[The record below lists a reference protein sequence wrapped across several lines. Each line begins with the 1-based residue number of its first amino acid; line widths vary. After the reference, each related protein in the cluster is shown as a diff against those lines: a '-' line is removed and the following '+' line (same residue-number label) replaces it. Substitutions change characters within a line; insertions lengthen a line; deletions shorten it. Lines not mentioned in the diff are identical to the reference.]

1 MIRKLTLKSPLKS
14 PALFL
19 LIAFAFCLTPFANA
33 QISPNLGQTDRW
45 MKGAQAAMERN
56 EYETANSIFRDLID
70 SGLPLPEEMPYFF
83 AETLFELK
91 QYDNSANFL
100 NKYLELS
107 GFAGDHYQGAQE
119 LQKKLAGPLNEIKVC
134 QLCDRRGYRY
144 KVCFTCDGARQ
155 IEQDCDY
162 CKAKGVVGCS
172 RCSGSGMI
180 TRVNIFKIV
189 EYFECERCNGNGR
202 LTCPVCEGSLKEV
215 SSCRTCNGSGKLS
228 SENLCD
234 HKEESHVH

>member
-19 LIAFAFCLTPFANA
+19 LIAFAFCLTHFANA

-134 QLCDRRGYRY
+134 QLCDRRGYRF
-144 KVCFTCDGARQ
+144 KVCFTCEGARQ

-189 EYFECERCNGNGR
+189 EYFECERCSGNGR

-234 HKEESHVH
+234 HKEESHAH